1 MNDFIF
7 GTLAT
12 DELRLALTRNR
23 LAGVTHIQRRNPRD
37 PLPGEAITLELS
49 VGPGQPGDSAW
60 VYWTS
65 DGSDPLGS
73 LGQAQVGQVAQME
86 LTGESWEMLLWGY
99 VRHYAVTLPGLPDGS
114 VLRYRLSAAGVS
126 GQEVW
131 ADQGAYFACYIANDP
146 PPPWTRQSVIYQIF
160 VDRFNPGSGH
170 PWLAPETPAGFYG
183 GRIQGITEKLD
194 YIAALG
200 ANVLWL
206 TPVFPSPSHHGY
218 DATDLFEIEPRL
230 GKKADL
236 RRLLDAAHQRGMRVL
251 LDFVPNH
258 WSHLHATFQD
268 AIHNPSSPYRD
279 WYTFKH
285 WPDDYESFFG
295 VKELPQVN
303 LRNPAARQSMLDA
316 AAYWLDFGVDGYRL
330 ARSYPLLVCVHV
342 IIGLPGDDLGGFM
355 RSVDFVADH
364 GLQEDVQIFPLS
376 VLPGTAFRRRR
387 RQLGLCF
394 EPHPPYTVTATS
406 LFAPEDFL
414 LAYDYAESR
423 LDTVFFPLPDLELSW
438 RKGATRDF
446 QKTADLWV
454 RLGETLYL
462 AKLIL
467 NRERPLEE
475 IRRLASRLT
484 QPYQVVVGP
493 RAGAPGYLERVLRMT
508 TAENPFTPFEVVFL
522 EPPDIPRTSDLLGAL
537 NLRRPHFLDGDLR
550 YLFPQP
556 GNRAVLFSLVSE
568 DRRPRFRQEMQRQ
581 VYWWRNSRLP
591 SLEDLS
597 EFADLDGVV
606 IDSPLPIRALRCWQD
621 EHGSAADEY
630 HIGFADVELQARW
643 LLRTNPDDCV
653 PGVMNWRRA

>member
-73 LGQAQVGQVAQME
+73 LGQAQVGQVTQME

-160 VDRFNPGSGH
+160 VDRFNPGSGR

-285 WPDDYESFFG
+285 WPDEYESFFG

-316 AAYWLDFGVDGYRL
+316 AAYWLEFGVDGYRVDY
-330 ARSYPLLVCVHV
+330 A
-342 IIGLPGDDLGGFM
+342 LGPTPDFWADFRKIT
-355 RSVDFVADH
+355 RSVKPDCWTFGEVVEPSEAQRNFEGGLDGCLDFILLE
-364 GLQEDVQIFPLS
+364 GLRR
-376 VLPGTAFRRRR
+376 AFAFNEWSGY
-387 RQLGLCF
+387 QL
-394 EPHPPYTVTATS
+394 A
-406 LFAPEDFL
+406 DFL
-414 LAYDYAESR
+414 LRHEAYFPEAFSRPSFLDNHDMNRFLWAARGDKRKLRLAALCQFTLSGSPVIYYGTEVGLSQVRDVRQGNFGLPEESR
-423 LDTVFFPLPDLELSW
+423 LPMLWSSAQDQNLLVDYQRLSELRRELPALSEA
-438 RKGATRDF
+438 GL
-446 QKTADLWV
+446 QVITADRASLVYQRGQGKDAVCVVINLSEKTHPISLPGHYNQV
-454 RLGETLYL
+454 RLAMGMYDVSNQRSGETL
-462 AKLIL
+462 I
-467 NRERPLEE
+467 NLE
-475 IRRLASRLT
+475 
-484 QPYQVVVGP
+484 GM
-493 RAGAPGYLERVLRMT
+493 AGLVLVQT
-508 TAENPFTPFEVVFL
+508 
-522 EPPDIPRTSDLLGAL
+522 
-537 NLRRPHFLDGDLR
+537 
-550 YLFPQP
+550 
-556 GNRAVLFSLVSE
+556 
-568 DRRPRFRQEMQRQ
+568 
-581 VYWWRNSRLP
+581 
-591 SLEDLS
+591 
-597 EFADLDGVV
+597 
-606 IDSPLPIRALRCWQD
+606 
-621 EHGSAADEY
+621 
-630 HIGFADVELQARW
+630 
-643 LLRTNPDDCV
+643 
-653 PGVMNWRRA
+653 

>member
-1 MNDFIF
+1 MTRVLLLQLPIPRQNF
-7 GTLAT
+7 GRRSGNIPLGAACIKQAARG
-12 DELRLALTRNR
+12 LRGVDVAVLPESLSSYLGDAAL
-23 LAGVTHIQRRNPRD
+23 
-37 PLPGEAITLELS
+37 LELILQSSPDTIGFS
-49 VGPGQPGDSAW
+49 VFSW
-60 VYWTS
+60 NIER
-65 DGSDPLGS
+65 S
-73 LGQAQVGQVAQME
+73 LYFAE
-86 LTGESWEMLLWGY
+86 
-99 VRHYAVTLPGLPDGS
+99 
-114 VLRYRLSAAGVS
+114 RLKAAGPVRVVF
-126 GQEVW
+126 GGPEVTP
-131 ADQGAYFACYIANDP
+131 DNPLVRSPHVD
-146 PPPWTRQSVIYQIF
+146 F
-160 VDRFNPGSGH
+160 VV
-170 PWLAPETPAGFYG
+170 YG
-183 GRIQGITEKLD
+183 EGER
-194 YIAALG
+194 
-200 ANVLWL
+200 
-206 TPVFPSPSHHGY
+206 VF
-218 DATDLFEIEPRL
+218 
-230 GKKADL
+230 
-236 RRLLDAAHQRGMRVL
+236 RRLLSEPGLWAQGWAAEEAADIFRSAQSPYLEGLLEPDLERLMLLETQRGCPYRCGFCFYNKSRKGLSFANPKKLLRAVAWAVEHDVGEVYLLDPSLNSRPDLAELLSGIARLNSHQTVEFLSEIRAEAIDGRVADLLAAAGFSWFEIGLQSTNPRALAIMNRPTRLDRFLKGAAHLQQRHITASIDL
-251 LDFVPNH
+251 
-258 WSHLHATFQD
+258 
-268 AIHNPSSPYRD
+268 
-279 WYTFKH
+279 
-285 WPDDYESFFG
+285 
-295 VKELPQVN
+295 
-303 LRNPAARQSMLDA
+303 
-316 AAYWLDFGVDGYRL
+316 
-330 ARSYPLLVCVHV
+330 

-493 RAGAPGYLERVLRMT
+493 RVGAPSYLERVLRTT

-621 EHGSAADEY
+621 EHGSAADAY